1 MKTTNWVPIDEN
13 QWAEV
18 KVTKMTAISRTQIK
32 VELSPVLSF
41 FENQPVALFDD
52 PKTTIINGQAV
63 FEADP
68 AKLCDALKPQ
78 TMTIEQANQL
88 IKLTNKSIA
97 DGLVYDH
104 HDRKVTEPVPLINQA
119 MVNQS
124 LKSDQPIY
132 DEDALIHFRTKIED

>member
-1 MKTTNWVPIDEN
+1 MKATNWVSVDEN

-18 KVTKMTAISRTQIK
+18 KVTKMTAVSQTQIK

-68 AKLCDALKPQ
+68 AKLCDALEPQ
-78 TMTIEQANQL
+78 IVTIEQANQM
-88 IKLTNKSIA
+88 IELTNQAIA
-97 DGLVYDH
+97 DGLVSDGY
-104 HDRKVTEPVPLINQA
+104 DRKVTEPVPLINQA

-124 LKSDQPIY
+124 LKSGQPIY
-132 DEDALIHFRTKIED
+132 DEDALIHFRTKLEN